1 MMKKLINS
9 LGLFL
14 FFLAFFLVGLFFMDS
29 IIQLASYPYD
39 VLIWI
44 GVLLGFIYLARNE
57 KDSLVHI
64 FKDIHQSNLDD
75 IEEHQLEETIE
86 SISVKKEI
94 QIPLKK
100 IFKNII
106 RLGIAASIVWVVGL
120 AFGIFEFNDG
130 SFKYLILSVPGVLIF
145 AYLIV
150 KFSTTLKD
158 IFHNSDIEDHEKEE
172 AN

>member
-1 MMKKLINS
+1 MIKNI
-9 LGLFL
+9 LFYGS
-14 FFLAFFLVGLFFMDS
+14 FFLIGLFFIDS
-29 IIQLASYPYD
+29 ILELASYPYD
-39 VLIWI
+39 ILIGI
-44 GVLLGFIYLARNE
+44 GMLLGFIYLARNE

-64 FKDIHQSNLDD
+64 FKEVHQSNLDD
-75 IEEHQLEETIE
+75 IEEHQLEENIE

-100 IFKNII
+100 IFKNTIG
-106 RLGIAASIVWVVGL
+106 LGIAASILWVVGL

-130 SFKYLILSVPGVLIF
+130 SFKYLIFSVPGVLIV

-158 IFHNSDIEDHEKEE
+158 VFHNNDYEDHEKEK